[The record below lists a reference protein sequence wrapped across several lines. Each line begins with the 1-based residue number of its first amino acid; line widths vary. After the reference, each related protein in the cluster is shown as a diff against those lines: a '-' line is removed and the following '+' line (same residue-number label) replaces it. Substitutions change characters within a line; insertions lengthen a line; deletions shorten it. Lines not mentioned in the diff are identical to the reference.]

1 MTVIVVDDASLI
13 RIHAMIAF
21 DKLILRELYCV
32 HLMELHSDFC
42 KVLSC
47 MVLKQTL
54 LRIELRA

>member
-1 MTVIVVDDASLI
+1 MTVIAVDDASLI

-32 HLMELHSDFC
+32 YLMELHGDFC

-47 MVLKQTL
+47 MVLK
-54 LRIELRA
+54 